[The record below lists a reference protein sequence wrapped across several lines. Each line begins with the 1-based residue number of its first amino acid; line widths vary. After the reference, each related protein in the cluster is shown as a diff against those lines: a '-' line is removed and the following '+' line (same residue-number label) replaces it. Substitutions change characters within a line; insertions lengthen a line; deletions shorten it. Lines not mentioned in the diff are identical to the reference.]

1 MFSCRIICKLHTK
14 CSHWNRSLIFSFT
27 PKCTS
32 RQSVPRQNGPR
43 QSAPRQSVLPQSAPH
58 AKVPLTPKCPFMLI
72 CQSGNMSKY
81 HPRQSG
87 ATPKCPNY
95 PYMSKWFHAK
105 VATTSNSSCQSV
117 PRQSISRQNVCQP
130 SFWTMPILIFIPVY
144 FFFRHPLLVT
154 TGHRGPGT
162 PVTT

>member
-1 MFSCRIICKLHTK
+1 M
-14 CSHWNRSLIFSFT
+14 
-27 PKCTS
+27 PKWHS
-32 RQSVPRQNGPR
+32 RQSVV
-43 QSAPRQSVLPQSAPH
+43 PRQSVLPQSAPH

-105 VATTSNSSCQSV
+105 VTTTSNCSRQTV
-117 PRQSISRQNVCQP
+117 PRQSISRQSVCQP
-130 SFWTMPILIFIPVY
+130 SGASIYFSLTTQSNNLHFTYFRLNMFDIIWRLTDILA
-144 FFFRHPLLVT
+144 
-154 TGHRGPGT
+154 
-162 PVTT
+162 